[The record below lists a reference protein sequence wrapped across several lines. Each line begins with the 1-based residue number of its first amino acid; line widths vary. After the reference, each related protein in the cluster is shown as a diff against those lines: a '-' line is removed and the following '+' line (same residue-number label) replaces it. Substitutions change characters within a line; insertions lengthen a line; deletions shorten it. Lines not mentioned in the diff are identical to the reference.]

1 MTTRILYIADSLM
14 AGGIE
19 SQLVE
24 LALGLDRSRFIPHI
38 LCLYGP
44 HARDLHFAPALC
56 AAGIP
61 LYLPDLDWSAR
72 DKLRGINAIVQ
83 TVRAIQPHIIQA
95 EGYHANLLMRLAVP
109 LLAPWHARIIGS
121 VRGVLTAKQM
131 RYERLSHRLCLR
143 LVTNAPHLKADLI
156 ERGHVPSAKVIYIP
170 NGITPDRY
178 AQPADAS
185 LRSRLAPQ
193 ARRIFVSLGRISFEK
208 NMHWIAQ
215 AFGLLK
221 RQERL
226 PEGVRLFIVGPQ
238 QDPAAQRLLD
248 EAIQQDTL
256 EQIVAQLPATPH
268 PADFYHASD
277 ACILFSPNEGLP
289 NVSLEALAAGRPVVI
304 SDAANA
310 ADIIRHGENGWV
322 VPSGDI
328 QALADTLSTILTLPD
343 ATLQAMRDACLRRAQ
358 DFTVEKL
365 VARYT
370 DLYAA
375 LTPNMPDAPS
385 A

>member
-1 MTTRILYIADSLM
+1 MTTRILYVADSLM

-24 LALGLDRSRFIPHI
+24 LAVGLDRSRFTPHI

-44 HARDLHFAPALC
+44 QARDLHFAPALR
-56 AAGIP
+56 AAGVP
-61 LYLPDLDWSAR
+61 LHLPDLGWGVR
-72 DKLRGINAIVQ
+72 DKLRGIRAIVQ
-83 TVRAIQPHIIQA
+83 AVHAIRPHIIQA

-109 LLAPWHARIIGS
+109 LLIPWRAKVVGS
-121 VRGVLTAKQM
+121 VRGVLTSKQM
-131 RYERLSHRLCLR
+131 LYERLSQSLCVR
-143 LVTNAPHLKADLI
+143 LVTNAPHLKVDLI
-156 ERGHVPSAKVIYIP
+156 ERGHVPAAKVAYIP
-170 NGITPDRY
+170 NGITPSRY
-178 AQPADAS
+178 AQPADAA
-185 LRSRLAPQ
+185 LRRRIAPA
-193 ARRIFVSLGRISFEK
+193 ARRVFVSIGRISFEK

-226 PEGVRLFIVGPQ
+226 PQGVRLFIVGPQ
-238 QDPAAQRLLD
+238 QDAGAQMLLD
-248 EAIQQDTL
+248 AAIQQDAL
-256 EQIVAQLPATPH
+256 DQIVLQLPATPQ

-277 ACILFSPNEGLP
+277 TCILFSPNEGLP

-328 QALADTLSTILTLPD
+328 HALAETLSTILTLPD
-343 ATLQAMRDACLRRAQ
+343 ASLEAMREACLRRVQ

-370 DLYAA
+370 ELYAS
-375 LTPNMPDAPS
+375 LTPNIQ
-385 A
+385 